1 MLAFCF
7 AARWPSILEGL
18 WEKIKDKGKREKGL
32 KLSGF
37 VEPAHLFPL
46 SFFFYPFYPLVHR
59 LRYNTAMVLFGTHQ

>member
-18 WEKIKDKGKREKGL
+18 WEKIKDKGKRKKGL
-32 KLSGF
+32 NFQASLSLPTF
-37 VEPAHLFPL
+37 FLNP
-46 SFFFYPFYPLVHR
+46 FFYPFYPLVHR